1 MARAQSK
8 VNGLIINYNQFTHTA
23 VKLGQGKF
31 AEVTRNPIPS
41 EHFQA
46 DYEEDEGNQEETHDI
61 PEVKPPKS
69 GKGKKALPK
78 APEPTEIPEAEEAEQ
93 PEEL

>member
-41 EHFQA
+41 EHFQP
-46 DYEEDEGNQEETHDI
+46 DYKDEDNQEETHDI

-78 APEPTEIPEAEEAEQ
+78 EEPPEIPEEEAEQ